1 MRRAKFLGVIHYIEG
16 PLSEEEL
23 GDYSPGDIIVVFPN
37 PDNSVYPWR
46 DTEENLDHSTYFR
59 KEELGFLVEKELDLN
74 DYL

>member
-37 PDNSVYPWR
+37 PDNPDYPWR
-46 DTEENLDHSTYFR
+46 DTEENLDHSIYFR
-59 KEELGFLVEKELDLN
+59 EGELGFLVEKELDLN